1 MKKLL
6 LLYIL
11 LFLSLFA
18 NIAICHAKTIEIEID
33 SPLKAALLYF
43 PSPPVMRCLTHSGLP
58 KQFRKAEIKRT
69 INIPGEGESPFE
81 QKVTIDVKDEKGMKK
96 FVITSSLVINGK
108 DISFKAVGSE
118 FFDLKNTEEVKPSFL
133 FGLEDLLGLQR
144 KIRVIHRIGNQ
155 DLNYEV
161 FLKTTKGMISNENY
175 ELELNGQD
183 RVVDGKV
190 RYFLEGGG
198 KIGKNDITISGKDI
212 KDDNYEISE
221 KYGSVTVFTSV
232 RVFD

>member
-11 LFLSLFA
+11 LFLPFFA
-18 NIAICHAKTIEIEID
+18 NTAICHAKTIEIEID

-69 INIPGEGESPFE
+69 INIPGEEPFE
-81 QKVTIDVKDEKGMKK
+81 QKVTIDVKDEKGIKK

-118 FFDLKNTEEVKPSFL
+118 FFDLKNTQEV
-133 FGLEDLLGLQR
+133 
-144 KIRVIHRIGNQ
+144 
-155 DLNYEV
+155 
-161 FLKTTKGMISNENY
+161 
-175 ELELNGQD
+175 
-183 RVVDGKV
+183 
-190 RYFLEGGG
+190 
-198 KIGKNDITISGKDI
+198 
-212 KDDNYEISE
+212 
-221 KYGSVTVFTSV
+221 
-232 RVFD
+232 